1 MGNRSLA
8 SAALHISTQAAFR
21 LGSRLTVRGRE
32 NVPATGPV
40 IIIANHTHNADP
52 ALINAIMARPVMFL
66 AKRELVTGGN
76 AISRWLVRNYGVIPV
91 SRGRPDRDALKMASQ
106 VLNNGGIIGM
116 FPEGTRSRDGAL
128 SEASRGTAYLAVSS
142 GAPVL
147 PIGIEGL
154 HKLTNNPL
162 QAGRRPRITAR
173 IGEPFDLPGATDQES
188 LQRATGEMMR
198 AVVALLPEKM
208 HGYYSES
215 ERSHNPARVNA
226 SES

>member
-1 MGNRSLA
+1 MENRSLA
-8 SAALHISTQAAFR
+8 SSALHISTQAAFR
-21 LGSRLTVRGRE
+21 LGSRLTARGRE
-32 NVPATGPV
+32 NIPATGPL
-40 IIIANHTHNADP
+40 IIVANHTHNADP
-52 ALINAIMARPVMFL
+52 ALINAIMMRPVIFL
-66 AKRELVTGGN
+66 AKRELVTGGSV
-76 AISRWLVRNYGVIPV
+76 ISRWLVRNYGVIPV

-106 VLNNGGIIGM
+106 VLSNGGIIGM
-116 FPEGTRSRDGAL
+116 FPEGTRSRDGAM

-173 IGEPFDLPGATDQES
+173 IGEPFELPGAQDQGS
-188 LQRATGEMMR
+188 LQRATDEMMR
-198 AVVALLPEKM
+198 AVVALLPEEM
-208 HGYYSES
+208 HGYYSQ
-215 ERSHNPARVNA
+215 RSDNPAGVRA